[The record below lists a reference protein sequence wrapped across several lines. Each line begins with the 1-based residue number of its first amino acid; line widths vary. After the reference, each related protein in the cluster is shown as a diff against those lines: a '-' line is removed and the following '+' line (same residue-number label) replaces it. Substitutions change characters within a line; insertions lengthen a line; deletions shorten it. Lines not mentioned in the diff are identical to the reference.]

1 MRENNS
7 LYFSSDY
14 NRFHYAKIY
23 LVSGLGADERVFTNI
38 EVPYSAI
45 HLKWETPLHD
55 EPISS
60 YAKRLINQIDL
71 THKVILMGVSFG
83 GIIAQEIAKLIEVEQ
98 VIIVSSVKSEKE
110 FNWQFRL
117 LNWCKVYRFIPSNI
131 LIWSNLLTADY
142 YFGIRTKTESA
153 LLKCIIR
160 DTDIVFM
167 QWAINAIITW
177 KNDSQHH
184 QLYHIHG
191 TKDKIFPSKNIENYI
206 PIENGGHFMIYNKA
220 KEINHIIAQILSI

>member
-1 MRENNS
+1 MQ
-7 LYFSSDY
+7 
-14 NRFHYAKIY
+14 KIY
-23 LVSGLGADERVFTNI
+23 LVSGLGADERVFVNI
-38 EVPYSAI
+38 KIPHSEII
-45 HLKWETPLHD
+45 HLRWEIPLRN
-55 EPISS
+55 ESISN

-71 THKVILMGVSFG
+71 NHNVILIGVSFG
-83 GIIAQEIAKLIEVEQ
+83 GLIAQEIAKLIEVKQ

-110 FNWQFRL
+110 YQWQFRL

-142 YFGIRTKTESA
+142 YFGIRTKTEST

-177 KNDSQHH
+177 SNDNPHAS
-184 QLYHIHG
+184 LYHIHG
-191 TKDKIFPSKNIENYI
+191 TNDKIFPSNNLKKYI
-206 PIENGGHFMIYNKA
+206 PIEDGVHFMIYNRA
-220 KEINHIIAQILSI
+220 EQINHILAQILSI